1 MPYTGLKHL
10 GQKERKPL
18 QRKEYSYEEFNMFR
32 QAEGFSL
39 SDRETEFFWRMHC
52 TLQEASRNLGV
63 GPRVVKQIEVY
74 LRNLPENPYLSKK
87 EALDFQVVQRIMT
100 KLRGPEGLLK
110 GLIGRV
116 DTNDNVE
123 GSSLME
129 LLNEF
134 NDLSDFEET
143 RKTLIH
149 KAKELKINGYTI

>member
-1 MPYTGLKHL
+1 
-10 GQKERKPL
+10 
-18 QRKEYSYEEFNMFR
+18 
-32 QAEGFSL
+32 
-39 SDRETEFFWRMHC
+39 
-52 TLQEASRNLGV
+52 
-63 GPRVVKQIEVY
+63 
-74 LRNLPENPYLSKK
+74 
-87 EALDFQVVQRIMT
+87 
-100 KLRGPEGLLK
+100 LRGPEGLLK